1 LQLSTRCGLPLQ
13 HIQKDRSNMKLH
25 LSDSL
30 GKASNNIDELVLLI
44 LIAINNKNY
53 ISIEAHKN
61 PFIDSCENGNKYHSE
76 WKKIKKTRQI
86 LRWRRFQMKHE
97 RERIVWRT
105 LGAIQSRTQQT
116 RGIHISLSGTS
127 LWTRASEH
135 YRRHGLV
142 VGSHRPNP

>member
-1 LQLSTRCGLPLQ
+1 
-13 HIQKDRSNMKLH
+13 MKLH

-76 WKKIKKTRQI
+76 
-86 LRWRRFQMKHE
+86 
-97 RERIVWRT
+97 
-105 LGAIQSRTQQT
+105 
-116 RGIHISLSGTS
+116 
-127 LWTRASEH
+127 
-135 YRRHGLV
+135 
-142 VGSHRPNP
+142 